1 MAVSTIGGNILGAGV
16 FTITIDVA
24 SVAANISAEQT
35 FTAPGVLLG
44 DMVFVNTPAIGT
56 AALNAGLGVTGA
68 RVTAANTI
76 GLRFTN
82 STAGALDPSAAI
94 AYTVFVV
101 RPESGV
107 LTGFTP

>member
-1 MAVSTIGGNILGAGV
+1 MAVSTIGGNILAAGV

-107 LTGFTP
+107 LTSFTP

>member
-1 MAVSTIGGNILGAGV
+1 MAVSTIGGNILAAGV

-35 FTAPGVLLG
+35 FTAPGVLLV

>member
-1 MAVSTIGGNILGAGV
+1 MAVSTIGGNILAAGV

-35 FTAPGVLLG
+35 FTAAGVLLG

>member
-1 MAVSTIGGNILGAGV
+1 MAVSTIGGNILAAGV
-16 FTITIDVA
+16 FTISIDVA

-44 DMVFVNTPAIGT
+44 DMVFVNTPSVGT
-56 AALNAGLGVTGA
+56 ATLNAGLGVTGA

-76 GLRFTN
+76 GLRFMN
-82 STAGALDPSAAI
+82 STAGALDPSAAA

-101 RPESGV
+101 RPESGT
-107 LTGFTP
+107 LTGFAP

>member
-1 MAVSTIGGNILGAGV
+1 MAVSTIGGNILAAGV

>member
-1 MAVSTIGGNILGAGV
+1 MAVSTIGGNILAAGV
-16 FTITIDVA
+16 FTITIEVA

-56 AALNAGLGVTGA
+56 AALNAGLGVSGA

-82 STAGALDPSAAI
+82 STAGALDPTGSI
-94 AYTVFVV
+94 AYTVFAV